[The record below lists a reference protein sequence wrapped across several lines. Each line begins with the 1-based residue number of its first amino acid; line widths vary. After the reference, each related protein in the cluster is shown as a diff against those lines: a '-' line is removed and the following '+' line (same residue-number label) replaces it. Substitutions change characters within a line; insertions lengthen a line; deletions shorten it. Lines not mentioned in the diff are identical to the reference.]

1 MAALSKRHANIFHP
15 QHTTTMFDR
24 RDFLKRTS
32 LGVGAMTLAPF
43 FNQLFGAQTTAT
55 STIPKRFI
63 FIRKSSGL
71 RPLESAL
78 MNFSA
83 KDKAL
88 DENKQAFEVDL
99 TKHELPLYLRGLDDH
114 KENMTILQGLS
125 AKMSENVHYSFSSV
139 MGCFKSNR
147 NTLSA
152 IKRTTIDFE
161 LAKLF
166 PSPFGHVELSFA
178 EGRTG
183 IVSGYSAPAPQT
195 RNYCYAD
202 PDTARSELFKSVL
215 NPDAVN
221 TDNDML
227 TFLQSKEG
235 LKESG
240 FKGHEVKRQEAQV
253 ESIEAIRE
261 RNKKLI
267 EISGTLAKHL
277 PTLDPVHL
285 NGGPNATTPEK
296 QAAMTDVLI
305 AAMKAGLTNVV
316 TYTIDDLGTPIIG
329 LPGNETDRVGIHPLG
344 HDEAFG
350 GVPAWK
356 TREQIRISHMNQV
369 KTIVEKLKATPEG
382 NGTMFDNTMIMY
394 FPENGETHHG
404 IGTESP
410 FIVMSGK
417 NCKLNIAGRYI
428 RLPYLGEPGHK
439 TLGNWYTT
447 LLNAHGN
454 PIEHYGDLDL
464 EMARKKLPQTGAIQ
478 QFMA

>member
-1 MAALSKRHANIFHP
+1 MN
-15 QHTTTMFDR
+15 TR
-24 RDFLKRTS
+24 RDFLKTS
-32 LGVGAMTLAPF
+32 VLGAGAMALAPS
-43 FNQLFGAQTTAT
+43 FNQLFAAPGSAG
-55 STIPKRFI
+55 IPKRFI
-63 FIRKSSGL
+63 FIRKSSGIS
-71 RPLESAL
+71 PLETAL
-78 MNFSA
+78 RNFSD
-83 KDKAL
+83 KDRVL
-88 DENKQAFEVDL
+88 DENKQPLEVDL
-99 TKHELPLYLRGLDDH
+99 DKHELPKWLRGLDAH
-114 KENMTILQGLS
+114 KEHMTILQGLS
-125 AKMSENVHYSFSSV
+125 AKMSENIHYSFSSV

-178 EGRTG
+178 GGRTG
-183 IVSGYSAPAPQT
+183 IVSGFSAPAPQT

-215 NPDAVN
+215 NPEAVN
-221 TDNDML
+221 SDNDML
-227 TFLQSKEG
+227 SFLQSKEG
-235 LKESG
+235 MKASG
-240 FKGHEVKRQEAQV
+240 IKGHEMQRQEAQI

-267 EISGTLAKHL
+267 TLSGSLAKFL
-277 PTLDPVHL
+277 PQLDPVHAE
-285 NGGPNATTPEK
+285 GGANASTPEK

-305 AAMKAGLTNVV
+305 AALKAGLTNVV
-316 TYTIDDLGTPIIG
+316 TYTIDDLGTPITG

-350 GVPAWK
+350 GVPAWM
-356 TREQIRISHMNQV
+356 TREQIRISHVNQV
-369 KTIVEKLKATPEG
+369 RTIVEKLKQTPEG

-404 IGTESP
+404 IGIESP
-410 FIVMSGK
+410 FLIMAGN
-417 NCKLNIAGRYI
+417 NCNLDIAGRYI
-428 RLPYLGEPGHK
+428 RLPFLGTEGHK

-464 EMARKKLPQTGAIQ
+464 EMARKKLPQTGAIK

>member
-1 MAALSKRHANIFHP
+1 MNR
-15 QHTTTMFDR
+15 R
-24 RDFLKRTS
+24 RDFLKTS
-32 LGVGAMTLAPF
+32 ALGAGAMALAPS
-43 FNQLFGAQTTAT
+43 FNQLLAASAGTGA
-55 STIPKRFI
+55 PKRFI
-63 FIRKSSGL
+63 FIRKSSGI
-71 RPLESAL
+71 RPAEIAL
-78 MNFSA
+78 PDFSD

-88 DENKQAFEVDL
+88 DEKKQALEVDL
-99 TKHELPLYLRGLDDH
+99 DKHELPKWLRGLDAH
-114 KENMTILQGLS
+114 KEHMTILQGLS

-152 IKRTTIDFE
+152 IKRATIDFE

-178 EGRTG
+178 GGRSG
-183 IVSGYSAPAPQT
+183 IVSGYSAPSQQT

-215 NPDAVN
+215 NPEAVN
-221 TDNDML
+221 SDNDML
-227 TFLQSKEG
+227 SFLQGREG
-235 LKESG
+235 LKASG
-240 FKGHEVKRQEAQV
+240 IKGHEKRRQEMQI
-253 ESIEAIRE
+253 ESIHAIRE

-267 EISGTLAKHL
+267 KLSGSLARHL
-277 PTLDPVHL
+277 PDLAPVHA
-285 NGGPNATTPEK
+285 NGGANASTPEK

-305 AAMKAGLTNVV
+305 AALKAGLTNVV
-316 TYTIDDLGTPIIG
+316 TYTIDDLGTPVTG

-356 TREQIRISHMNQV
+356 TREQIRISHVNQI
-369 KTIVEKLKATPEG
+369 KTIVEKLKQAPEG

-404 IGTESP
+404 IGLESP
-410 FIVMSGK
+410 FLIMAGN
-417 NCKLNIAGRYI
+417 NCNLDISGRYV
-428 RLPYLGEPGHK
+428 RLPILGTEGHK
-439 TLGNWYTT
+439 TLGNFYTT

-454 PIEHYGDLDL
+454 PMEHYGDLDL
-464 EMARKKLPQTGAIQ
+464 EMARKKLDQTGAIK